1 MLNSVDVDTVE
12 ESPVPALEFNL
23 LAVRGLSINLTAL
36 SHIKWTIKKLW
47 AIIYKKTLQY
57 STPECKSK
65 QQLFFYIKTMKLP
78 KQENKFSLMFSN

>member
-36 SHIKWTIKKLW
+36 SHIKWTIKKLG
-47 AIIYKKTLQY
+47 AIIYKK
-57 STPECKSK
+57 
-65 QQLFFYIKTMKLP
+65 QLAVFHTRVQK
-78 KQENKFSLMFSN
+78 

>member
-47 AIIYKKTLQY
+47 AIINKKKPCSIPHQSAKVNSICFLYKNHETAKTREQVFLDV
-57 STPECKSK
+57 
-65 QQLFFYIKTMKLP
+65 F
-78 KQENKFSLMFSN
+78 

>member
-47 AIIYKKTLQY
+47 AIINKKKTLQY

-65 QQLFFYIKTMKLP
+65 QQLFFI
-78 KQENKFSLMFSN
+78 

>member
-23 LAVRGLSINLTAL
+23 LAVRGLCINLTAL

-47 AIIYKKTLQY
+47 AIIYKK
-57 STPECKSK
+57 
-65 QQLFFYIKTMKLP
+65 KLAVFHTRVQ
-78 KQENKFSLMFSN
+78 K